1 MSGLDILPNI
11 TDVRF
16 KDIWGRGARSA
27 VRQGGRPDQT
37 RRLQTGPDW
46 SIDLPPR
53 CQTGGGWQ
61 EGLAP
66 GCWTGRLS
74 HNLITY

>member
-46 SIDLPPR
+46 SIDLPHWGSDR
-53 CQTGGGWQ
+53 GRGVLQGGV
-61 EGLAP
+61 
-66 GCWTGRLS
+66 RYSLS
-74 HNLITY
+74 LS